1 MPFKSKQQAKKRYAL
16 KQKGQAG
23 NWDCSEWAEKT
34 DFRSI
39 PQSKEAFSM
48 TASPHLA
55 HIKQAA
61 SMAVLQPAFQKLA
74 DDHFGGDIN
83 SAVAFC
89 EQNRVHPAALLK
101 MARPTDLSSFGT
113 ASEANIA
120 KQLQGV
126 SDGIHLTPAA
136 NAPSVMNR
144 PGLVNTGAP
153 IEQAGPTMSL
163 KTKRLALPTGADA
176 VHGTATPPHGGV
188 TPKVDKSMLIKM
200 LSRLKNSG
208 RRNPWIAGGAAG
220 ALGLAGLGGMG
231 RMMRGSPEA
240 AGGGGMPADVAPGG
254 GGLGGGAGGGAGAGA
269 GGGGGMSPTMK
280 ALLGLGLVGGG
291 AYGASRVMGGK
302 KKKQASDNFAN
313 RVLTRVITKKASAVL
328 RAESVRRVNTY
339 LDKLASAVSFPEQA
353 QTRLIQ
359 GNLAAGNS
367 LAHAIKKA
375 CPNLPAESRGVFA
388 AELVKKAAASVR

>member
-1 MPFKSKQQAKKRYAL
+1 MPFKSKQQAKKCYAL

-34 DFRSI
+34 NFRSI

-55 HIKQAA
+55 RIKQAA

-89 EQNRVHPAALLK
+89 EQNRVHPVAVLKSAADMPRMPDNVL
-101 MARPTDLSSFGT
+101 PG
-113 ASEANIA
+113 
-120 KQLQGV
+120 
-126 SDGIHLTPAA
+126 TPAA
-136 NAPSVMNR
+136 LDWAQANKPVAPVAPRMPDHIL
-144 PGLVNTGAP
+144 PGTPA
-153 IEQAGPTMSL
+153 
-163 KTKRLALPTGADA
+163 ALDWTQSQKP
-176 VHGTATPPHGGV
+176 V
-188 TPKVDKSMLIKM
+188 TPKMPDHILPGTPASLDWHRGNAGGAAAKTPKISPKLLKL
-200 LSRLKNSG
+200 LSKNKLL
-208 RRNPWIAGGAAG
+208 AGGAAG
-220 ALGLAGLGGMG
+220 ALGLAGLGGLG
-231 RMMRGSPEA
+231 RSMRGSPGA
-240 AGGGGMPADVAPGG
+240 AGGGGGGMPTDIAPGG
-254 GGLGGGAGGGAGAGA
+254 GGLGGGGGGGL
-269 GGGGGMSPTMK
+269 GGGGMSPTMK

-291 AYGASRVMGGK
+291 AYGASRVFGGK

-328 RAESVRRVNTY
+328 HAESVRRVNTY
-339 LDKLASAVSFPEQA
+339 LDKLASVVALPEQA
-353 QTRLIQ
+353 QIRLIQ

-367 LAHAIKKA
+367 LAHAIKRA
-375 CPNLPAESRGVFA
+375 CPHLPAESRGVFA

>member
-1 MPFKSKQQAKKRYAL
+1 MPFKSKQQAKKCYAL

-34 DFRSI
+34 NFRSI

-48 TASPHLA
+48 TASSHLA
-55 HIKQAA
+55 RIKQAA

-83 SAVAFC
+83 DAIEFC
-89 EQNRVHPAALLK
+89 QYNNTHPVALLK
-101 MARPTDLSSFGT
+101 MAGPMVKRPPMVPGYTSRPEAVPQVLPADDKYIGRRPMVPGEGSLSAGHVQREVHPAPPGNYS
-113 ASEANIA
+113 APKPMVPA
-120 KQLQGV
+120 KI
-126 SDGIHLTPAA
+126 SK
-136 NAPSVMNR
+136 
-144 PGLVNTGAP
+144 
-153 IEQAGPTMSL
+153 GPMSL
-163 KTKRLALPTGADA
+163 LKL
-176 VHGTATPPHGGV
+176 
-188 TPKVDKSMLIKM
+188 
-200 LSRLKNSG
+200 LSKNKLL
-208 RRNPWIAGGAAG
+208 AGGAAG
-220 ALGLAGLGGMG
+220 ALGLAGLGLGG
-231 RMMRGSPEA
+231 RAMRGSPEA
-240 AGGGGMPADVAPGG
+240 GGGMPADVAPGA
-254 GGLGGGAGGGAGAGA
+254 GGLGGGAGPKGGGGGA
-269 GGGGGMSPTMK
+269 GGGMSPTMQ

-291 AYGASRVMGGK
+291 AYGASRVLGGK

-353 QTRLIQ
+353 QIRLIQ

-367 LAHAIKKA
+367 LAHAIKRA
-375 CPNLPAESRGVFA
+375 CPNLPAESRGVLA